1 MALATGLF
9 LTAAPSAW
17 AATEVGSN
25 CGATGGAGGY
35 TLLTL
40 EKGAGNPLSLTA
52 PSSGVI
58 TSWKVNNALPVGG
71 YSERLKVFRPT
82 GAPNEFQAVGESDRG
97 TVVTGQNVYASRVPI
112 QAGDR
117 IGATALAEQEAV
129 FYCEGGASASL
140 GAFMGD
146 VPTGTS
152 QTFAPTAPG
161 LELALAAV
169 IEPDADGDGYGDETQ
184 DKCPGSAT
192 TQADCPVIVLDS
204 FPLPKK
210 SAIVV
215 LVTSSQSGAVSVSG
229 SAKLPKGAKKASTSA
244 KAKLKAVT
252 KEVAPGQMVR
262 FKLKLPGSLRSAL
275 KSLPSGK
282 SITVNLK
289 ASATNV
295 AGVVSVD
302 KSKVKLKG

>member
-1 MALATGLF
+1 
-9 LTAAPSAW
+9 
-17 AATEVGSN
+17 
-25 CGATGGAGGY
+25 
-35 TLLTL
+35 
-40 EKGAGNPLSLTA
+40 
-52 PSSGVI
+52 
-58 TSWKVNNALPVGG
+58 VNNGLPVGG
-71 YSERLKVFRPT
+71 YGERLKVLRPT
-82 GAPNEFQAVGESDRG
+82 GNPNEFQAIAESSQE
-97 TVVTGQNVYASRVPI
+97 TVVTGQNVYSTRIPI

-117 IGATALAEQEAV
+117 IGATAGTGQEAV
-129 FYCEGGASASL
+129 FYCEGGGSAGL
-140 GAFMGD
+140 GGVVGD
-146 VPTGTS
+146 VPVGTS
-152 QTFAPTAPG
+152 QTFPPIGAG

-184 DKCPGSAT
+184 DKCPGSAA
-192 TQADCPVIVLDS
+192 TQAECPVIVLDS

-229 SAKLPKGAKKASTSA
+229 SAKLPKAAKKASTSA

-252 KEVAPGQMVR
+252 KAVAPGEMVR
-262 FKLKLPGSLRSAL
+262 FKLKLPGNLRSAL

-302 KSKVKLKG
+302 RSKVKLKG